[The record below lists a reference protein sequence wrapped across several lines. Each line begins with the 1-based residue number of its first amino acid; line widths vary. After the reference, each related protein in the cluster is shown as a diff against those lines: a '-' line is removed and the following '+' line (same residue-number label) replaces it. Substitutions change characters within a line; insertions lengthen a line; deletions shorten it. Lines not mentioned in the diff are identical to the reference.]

1 MDFNLFFA
9 LILQPSRTTWCSPSI
24 SLWTLDSEL
33 VRLPLQQ
40 FLPAQ
45 GISPWYNFFFV
56 RRPFIEG
63 VAVQYVVLIC
73 VWIHCGCFA
82 GEALPLGLLG

>member
-9 LILQPSRTTWCSPSI
+9 LILQLSRTTWCSPSI

-45 GISPWYNFFFV
+45 GISVVQFFFV
-56 RRPFIEG
+56 WRPLIGGG
-63 VAVQYVVLIC
+63 VVQYVVLIC
-73 VWIHCGCFA
+73 VRIRCGCFA